1 MFSLFPAISLTCSV
15 IPSLESE
22 QASVSCL
29 DWSGVET
36 TKILKDMCNP
46 VILAPQGTIVTTGD
60 HGSHRSTGEWI
71 GDGVHAH
78 NAAFLKHKEVGNNAK
93 SSPRKESRDDHSE

>member
-1 MFSLFPAISLTCSV
+1 MFSLFPAVSLTCSV

-36 TKILKDMCNP
+36 TKTLKDMCNP
-46 VILAPQGTIVTTGD
+46 VILAPRGTIVKTGN
-60 HGSHRSTGEWI
+60 HASCRSMGEWI